1 MSAIRL
7 IVGLG
12 NPGTQYEGTRHNAG
26 AFFVRRLAA
35 QCGLTLAADRNALGE
50 SARGTVTGHDLRLLI
65 PETFMNESGK
75 SVQLLANFY
84 QIKPEEIMIIH
95 DELDIQPG
103 ITKLKFGGGHGGHNG
118 LKSIQASIGSNNFWR
133 LRIGIGHP
141 GSKEKVNGFVLS
153 KPSNNESKLI
163 EESILKSYEIFS
175 YLMLGQFDKAM
186 INLHSAI

>member
-1 MSAIRL
+1 MNKIKL
-7 IVGLG
+7 FVGLG
-12 NPGTQYEGTRHNAG
+12 NPGQQYKNTRHNVG
-26 AFFVRRLAA
+26 FWWIDFIGKNHKLDLKNSTKYIGQFCKHNQDGNVFFLKP
-35 QCGLTLAADRNALGE
+35 
-50 SARGTVTGHDLRLLI
+50 S
-65 PETFMNESGK
+65 TFMNESGK